1 MIFRTFAAFFLRD
14 FRQMLSYKFSFLL
27 DIASIVFTATTFFFV
42 AQLFDTGAM
51 TVIANYGGT
60 YFPFV
65 LVGIAFS
72 TYQSVGLNAFAQ
84 SLRQEQYVGT
94 LESVLVTPI
103 RVQTFLAGSALWD
116 FLYATFEVLIYF
128 AVAITAFG
136 LMLNNANVPAAVL
149 SIGLTLTTF
158 MGLGIL
164 AAAFILRF
172 KKGNPVTWLIA
183 STGELFGGVYFPTE
197 ILPDWMRSVSQ
208 WVPMT
213 HALTAIRK
221 SLLANADMAVI
232 QDDLFFLGMCTLI
245 IWPIGILAFQFAL
258 RKSQED
264 GTLGHY

>member
-1 MIFRTFAAFFLRD
+1 MIFRVFGAFLLRD
-14 FRQMLSYKFSFLL
+14 VRQMISYKFAFLL
-27 DIASIVFTATTFFFV
+27 DVASIIFSATTFYYV
-42 AQLFDTGAM
+42 ARLFDTGALPA
-51 TVIANYGGT
+51 IEQYGGA

-72 TYQSVGLNAFAQ
+72 TYQSVGLNAFSQ

-103 RVQTFLAGSALWD
+103 RVPTFLAGSAQWD
-116 FLYATFEVLIYF
+116 FLYATFEVVIYF
-128 AVAITAFG
+128 VVATTAFG
-136 LMLNNANVPAAVL
+136 FGFGMMNGPAAAL
-149 SIGLTLTTF
+149 AILLTLTTF

-213 HALTAIRK
+213 HALSALRK
-221 SLLANADMAVI
+221 SLLMNAGVDVI
-232 QDDLFFLGMCTLI
+232 QDDLFFLAMCTLL
-245 IWPIGILAFQFAL
+245 IWPIGIVAFQLAL
-258 RKSQED
+258 KKSQED

>member
-1 MIFRTFAAFFLRD
+1 MIIRSFYAFFMRD
-14 FRQMLSYKFSFLL
+14 ARQMLSYKFAFLL
-27 DIASIVFTATTFFFV
+27 DVASIVFSATTFYFV
-42 AQLFDTGAM
+42 ARLFDSASM
-51 TVIANYGGT
+51 PAIQNYGGS

-72 TYQSVGLNAFAQ
+72 AYQSVGLNSFAQ

-116 FLYATFEVLIYF
+116 FLYATFEVVIYF
-128 AVAITAFG
+128 AVAITVFG
-136 LMLNNANVPAAVL
+136 FDLTNANHLAAGL
-149 SIGLTLTTF
+149 SILLTLTTF

-183 STGELFGGVYFPTE
+183 STGELFGGVYFPVD

-213 HALTAIRK
+213 HALSALRK
-221 SLLANADMAVI
+221 TLLANANVEMVR
-232 QDDLFFLGMCTLI
+232 DDLLFLTMCTLLV
-245 IWPIGILAFQFAL
+245 WPIGILAFQFAL